1 VLTRTVVSIVR
12 GCTRFATLT
21 LLIALVLAVAAGFYT
36 AKHFSINT
44 DINKLISPNL
54 DWRQRDQQFDQAFDR
69 DSTILAVVEAP
80 TPELTKSAASALEQ
94 RLKGDTKDFVSLQPL
109 GSGEFFDKNGLL
121 FLPVDELAKL
131 TGQFESAAPLIEIMA
146 GDPSIRGL
154 TGALETGLAG
164 VQRGQIKLDGT
175 ARPFNLIAQT
185 VEDVLNKGTATFSWR
200 ELMSEKP
207 LTDGDRRAF
216 IEFKPILDYNAL
228 EPGKDATDAI
238 RHAATDL
245 DFPGKYQARVRLTGP
260 IPIANEEYATVQDG
274 AIRNGVGTVLVVL
287 LILWMALH
295 SAKIIFAVFVNLFI
309 GLSITTAAGLAMVGS
324 LNLLSI
330 AFAVLFVGL
339 GVDFGIQFSVRY
351 RSERFKNDD
360 LREALAEAAR
370 RAAVPLSLAA
380 MATAAGFLCFLPTDY
395 KGISELGEIAGVG
408 MLVAFTSSIT
418 VLPALLRLLNPPGEK
433 EPVGYAFLAPVDHF
447 LEKHRVIIVVGTL
460 LIAVAGLPLLYFMK
474 FDFNPMNLRNPKAE
488 SIATFLDL
496 RKDPNTG
503 ANAIDVLTHSEAD
516 AKKIEA
522 RLEKL
527 PEVLRVQS
535 LDSFVPEEQPAKLKL
550 IGQGAKVL
558 NPALNPDSI
567 DAPPSDQE
575 NVESLRG
582 SADALRKVAGDGKGP
597 GAVASRRL
605 ANALWQLAESN
616 EATRDKAQAIF
627 VTPLQVVLDQLRNS
641 LQAQPVSLKT
651 LPSDIVSAWKT
662 KDGLM
667 RVEALPRGDPND
679 NDNLRK
685 FANAVLVAEPT
696 AIGGPVSILKSG
708 DTVVRAFI
716 HAGIYALVVI
726 GLLLWI
732 TLRRITDVLLTLVP
746 LLVAGAV
753 TLEICVLIGLPLNFA
768 NIVALPLLL
777 GIGVAFKIYYVT
789 AWRSGR
795 TNLLQTSLT
804 RAIFFSALTTATA
817 FGSLWLSSHP
827 GTSSMGKLL
836 ALSLLTTLAAVLL
849 FQPALMGKPRD
860 VRE

>member
-1 VLTRTVVSIVR
+1 VLTSIVVSIVKA
-12 GCTRFATLT
+12 CTRFAFLVVPVA
-21 LLIALVLAVAAGFYT
+21 LILAIAAGYYT
-36 AKHFSINT
+36 TQHFSINT
-44 DINKLISPNL
+44 DINTLISLKL
-54 DWRQRDQQFDQAFDR
+54 DWRQRDQQFDRAFDR
-69 DSTILAVVEAP
+69 DSTILAVVDAP
-80 TPELTKSAASALEQ
+80 TPELTSSAAAALEQ
-94 RLKGDTKDFVSLQPL
+94 KLRGDTKNFLSMQPL
-109 GSGEFFDKNGLL
+109 GSGEFFDRNGLL
-121 FLPVDELAKL
+121 FLPVEEVGKI
-131 TGQFESAAPLIEIMA
+131 TSQFESAAPLIEIMA

-164 VQRGQIKLDGT
+164 VKRGQVKLDNT
-175 ARPFNLIAQT
+175 ARPFNQISQT

-200 ELMSEKP
+200 QLVSDTP
-207 LTDGDRRAF
+207 LTDSDRRAF
-216 IEFKPILDYNAL
+216 IEFKPVLDYNAL

-238 RHAATDL
+238 RKAAADL
-245 DFPGKYQARVRLTGP
+245 DFPAKYQARVRLTGP
-260 IPIANEEYATVQDG
+260 VPIANEEYATVQNG
-274 AIRNGVGTVLVVL
+274 ALVNGIGTVIVVL
-287 LILWMALH
+287 IILWLALH

-309 GLSITTAAGLAMVGS
+309 GLSITTALGLMMVGS

-351 RSERFKNDD
+351 RSERFKNDN

-380 MATAAGFLCFLPTDY
+380 MATSAGFLCFLPTDY
-395 KGISELGEIAGVG
+395 KGISELGAIAGVG
-408 MLVAFTSSIT
+408 MIVAFTTSIT
-418 VLPALLRLLNPPGEK
+418 VLPALLTLLNPPGEK

-447 LEKHRVIIVVGTL
+447 LEKHRIVIVVGTL
-460 LIAVAGLPLLYFMK
+460 AIAIAGLPLLYFMK
-474 FDFNPMNLRNPKAE
+474 FDFNPMNLRNKNAE

-503 ANAIDVLTHSEAD
+503 ANAIDVLTNSDAD

-522 RLEKL
+522 TLEKL
-527 PEVLRVQS
+527 PEVLRVMS
-535 LDSFVPEEQPAKLKL
+535 LSSFVPEDQAPKLKL
-550 IGQGAKVL
+550 IAQGARVL

-567 DAPPSDQE
+567 DAAPGDQE
-575 NVESLRG
+575 NVDSLKE
-582 SADALRKVAGDGKGP
+582 SADMLRRTAGDAKGP

-605 ANALWQLAESN
+605 ADALSKLAEAN
-616 EATRDKAQAIF
+616 EETRNKAQAIF
-627 VTPLQVVLDQLRNS
+627 VTPLQIVLAQLKMS
-641 LQAQPVSLKT
+641 LQAEPVTEKT
-651 LPSDIVSAWKT
+651 LPSDLVNAWKT
-662 KDGLM
+662 KDGLQ

-679 NDNLRK
+679 NDNLRR
-685 FANAVLVAEPT
+685 FANAVLTAEPN

-708 DTVVRAFI
+708 DTVVAAFI
-716 HAGIYALVVI
+716 HAGIYALAVI
-726 GLLLWI
+726 ALLLWI
-732 TLRRITDVLLTLVP
+732 ALRRITDVLLTLVP
-746 LLVAGAV
+746 LLVAGTV
-753 TLEICVLIGLPLNFA
+753 TMEICVLIGLPLNFA

-836 ALSLLTTLAAVLL
+836 ALSLVTTLAAVLL

-860 VRE
+860 IGE